1 VEGQTAGS
9 QGRLV
14 VVGDLLEDVVVW
26 GTDRLEHATDNPA
39 TIVRS
44 RGGSGAN
51 VAVAAAALVP
61 VRFIGRIGADA
72 LGAQLESELA
82 DNGIDA
88 RVQRAGTTGTVIV
101 LVAPDGERTM
111 IPDRSAAAELG
122 RIEPSWLDGVA
133 WLHVPMYGF
142 ATSGAATAIREFAAA
157 ATSRGIPISL
167 DTSSVSLLRELG
179 VERALALISEL
190 APAVVFANAAE
201 TAFLDLPRS
210 TAGSESI
217 FILKNGGGPVLVVS
231 GADRFS
237 VEVESVPVV
246 RDSTGAGDA
255 FAAGYLAAAM
265 RGLPPLDCVKNG
277 SRTAAGVLL
286 RPGAHPG
293 ARLSHIVS

>member
-1 VEGQTAGS
+1 MAGL
-9 QGRLV
+9 QGDLA

-61 VRFIGRIGADA
+61 VRFIGRIGDDA
-72 LGAQLESELA
+72 LGAQLESELVG
-82 DNGIDA
+82 NGIDT
-88 RVQRAGTTGTVIV
+88 RVQREGTTGTVIV

-133 WLHVPMYGF
+133 WLHIPMYGF
-142 ATSGAATAIREFAAA
+142 ATWGAAAAIREFTAIAGA
-157 ATSRGIPISL
+157 RGIPISL
-167 DTSSVSLLRELG
+167 DTSSVSLLRGLE
-179 VERALALISEL
+179 VDRALALIREV
-190 APAVVFANAAE
+190 APAVVFANDAE
-201 TAFLDLPRS
+201 AAFLDLPR
-210 TAGSESI
+210 AAVGSEST
-217 FILKNGGGPVLVVS
+217 FVLKNGGQPVSVVS

-237 VEVESVPVV
+237 VEVESVRVV

-255 FAAGYLAAAM
+255 FAAGYLASAM
-265 RGLPPLDCVKNG
+265 RGLSPYDCVRDG
-277 SRTAAGVLL
+277 SRVAAGVLL
-286 RPGAHPG
+286 NPGAHPG
-293 ARLSHIVS
+293 TRPLHIVS